1 MYYYIMP
8 RKSRSTKSKKMRGGR
23 VVFPSE
29 YYGVASGRYHDA
41 GSPNLQACT
50 NAYGQALARSFGTGN
65 LSDGF
70 VGPNLAPSPSSSF
83 VQTAGAPKKSNKSNK
98 SKKRVRFRSRSQ
110 SPRNRS
116 RSQVRRRSPTP
127 PPKRRRGNR
136 SRSRSRSPKGN
147 KNQSRR

>member
-1 MYYYIMP
+1 MP

-29 YYGVASGRYHDA
+29 YYGVASGRYHDT

-70 VGPNLAPSPSSSF
+70 VGPNMGPSPSSSF
-83 VQTAGAPKKSNKSNK
+83 VQTGGSPKKS
-98 SKKRVRFRSRSQ
+98 KRVRFRSRSQ
-110 SPRNRS
+110 SPRRNRN
-116 RSQVRRRSPTP
+116 RSQVRRRTPTP
-127 PPKRRRGNR
+127 PPRRNR
-136 SRSRSRSPKGN
+136 NRSKSRSRSRSPSKNRVN
-147 KNQSRR
+147 KNKNRGRARK

>member
-1 MYYYIMP
+1 MP

-83 VQTAGAPKKSNKSNK
+83 VQTAGAPKKKS
-98 SKKRVRFRSRSQ
+98 KRVRFRSRSQ

-136 SRSRSRSPKGN
+136 SRSRSRSRSPKGN